1 MYENNFTR
9 NRKKIRIYHQQK
21 HLTKK
26 TMYSEDASGGFDFEA
41 SRVSTEYSYVR
52 FKFISGQFVS
62 MDRHL
67 VFFELFL
74 CM

>member
-41 SRVSTEYSYVR
+41 SKVSTEYSYV
-52 FKFISGQFVS
+52 
-62 MDRHL
+62 
-67 VFFELFL
+67 
-74 CM
+74 